1 MVLFSRIYSEHTH
14 THTHTKFTRRLSKIS
29 SVIHNHDWNSKSK
42 RRLHNVDGMWEQM
55 SNQISGVYPCCCG
68 FWKHC
73 GIFCGLSAAARSL
86 VPSRQVF
93 RQRSFLFLQSG
104 CRRFGR
110 ERQRKRAKR
119 KGRTDGRTAEQCFHK
134 GRNDVGRLHFQ
145 VAKVGKLGPDGNIF
159 IVLHI

>member
-1 MVLFSRIYSEHTH
+1 MARLFQKQASQFFRLKMRRRWDKRPNVKSDNIS
-14 THTHTKFTRRLSKIS
+14 RLSMLS
-29 SVIHNHDWNSKSK
+29 SCILKT
-42 RRLHNVDGMWEQM
+42 LWETLA
-55 SNQISGVYPCCCG
+55 YPP
-68 FWKHC
+68 
-73 GIFCGLSAAARSL
+73 LALA
-86 VPSRQVF
+86 PSRQVF